1 MTNQRVLAV
10 VNDLAN
16 DCFGYDWFD
25 LRERIDKW
33 MHEHPDR
40 ARELIHYAKTLL
52 EEWDHD

>member
-1 MTNQRVLAV
+1 MTNQHVLAV

-25 LRERIDKW
+25 LRDRIDKW
-33 MHEHPDR
+33 MHEHPER

-52 EEWDHD
+52 EEWDNE